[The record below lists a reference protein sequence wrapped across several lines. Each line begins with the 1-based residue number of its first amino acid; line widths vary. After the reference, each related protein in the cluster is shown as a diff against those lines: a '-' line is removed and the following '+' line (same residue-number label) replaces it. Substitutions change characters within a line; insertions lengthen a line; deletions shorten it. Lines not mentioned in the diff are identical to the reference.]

1 MYIILLIIMLFIF
14 NNITQI
20 RNRKL
25 LRLNCGDVCFKGS
38 FTDLIE
44 NIFTMYDE
52 DALVNVNKKSLE
64 NSICKEEDK
73 DLTLD
78 RNDNISRIERC
89 DYNYLVFHDQ
99 LTGLYNRKFF
109 RKELVRLDIHGQF
122 PLAVIVGDI
131 NGLKF
136 VNDSFGYLEGDKLL
150 KRAAEIIKKSCGK
163 EHTIARIGGDEFVIL
178 LPNTNE
184 NGVEEIIKNIKCMA
198 LREKTDFV
206 NMDITF
212 GYAIKNHK
220 REEIQGI
227 LKKAEDNMYKK
238 KVYEHLSVRS
248 NTVNIIVNALYEK
261 NKREEMHSRRVS
273 QLCMGMG
280 EALGLSEDEIKE
292 LKSAGLLHDIG
303 KIAIDESILNKKEK
317 LTESEWNKIKEHPE
331 IGFRVLS
338 SVNDMSEI
346 AEYVLAHHERW
357 DGRGYPKS
365 LKQKEIPFQS
375 RIITIADAYDAM
387 ISRRSYG
394 SVLSE
399 QHAMRELQK
408 NAYVQFDPELI
419 EVFIEKV
426 LNRCFLLK

>member
-14 NNITQI
+14 NNMTQI

-25 LRLNCGDVCFKGS
+25 LGLSCGDVCVKGS
-38 FTDLIE
+38 FKELME
-44 NIFTMYDE
+44 NIF
-52 DALVNVNKKSLE
+52 VNVNKNPLE
-64 NSICKEEDK
+64 NFTCKEENK

-78 RNDNISRIERC
+78 RDDNISRIGRC

-109 RKELVRLDIHGQF
+109 RQKLVRLDIQGQF

-136 VNDSFGYLEGDKLL
+136 VNDSLGYLEGDKLL
-150 KRAAEIIKKSCGK
+150 KRTAEIIKKGCGK
-163 EHTIARIGGDEFVIL
+163 EHIIARIGGDEFVIL

-184 NGVEEIIKNIKCMA
+184 NGVKEIIKNIKCMA

-227 LKKAEDNMYKK
+227 LKKAEDNMYKN
-238 KVYEHLSVRS
+238 KVYENLSVRS
-248 NTVNIIVNALYEK
+248 NAVNIIVNALYEK

-280 EALGLSEDEIKE
+280 KALGLSEDEIKE

-317 LTESEWNKIKEHPE
+317 LTESEWNKMKEHPE

-346 AEYVLAHHERW
+346 SEYVLSHHERW
-357 DGRGYPKS
+357 DGSGYPKS

-399 QHAMRELQK
+399 QQAMRELQK
-408 NAYVQFDPELI
+408 NAYIQFDPELI

-426 LNRCFLLK
+426 LNRCFLFK